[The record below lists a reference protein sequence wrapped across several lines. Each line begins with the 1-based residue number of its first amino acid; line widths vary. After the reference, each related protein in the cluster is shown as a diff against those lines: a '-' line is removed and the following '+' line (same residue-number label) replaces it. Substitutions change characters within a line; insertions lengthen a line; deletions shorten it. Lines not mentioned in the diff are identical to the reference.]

1 MKIAVFATRFPYP
14 LEKGDKLRLYHQIA
28 ELSKWHEIH
37 LFALCETIPTQE
49 EIAELSQFT
58 SSLKY
63 YHLGKSWKYFNA
75 IIGIFKFWPM
85 QCSIFYTSST
95 HRSFRKDVKK
105 LRPDV
110 VYFQLVR
117 STLYSGGMSFP
128 KVLDYMDAFG
138 VSMEKRGKIEKFP
151 SSVLYKI
158 ESKLM
163 KRYEKKVYKDFV
175 AHTVITQ
182 EDARQLSLS
191 KNDCVIVPNGI
202 DLNYFIPNETTSK
215 EYDLCFV
222 GNMSYLP
229 NIEAAEYLAT
239 EILPLFLSKNIHVKL
254 LIAGAAPHKRVL
266 KLKSENVVISGW
278 MDDIREAYW
287 KSKIFVAP
295 IFQGTGLQ
303 NKILESM
310 ACGIPVITTENVN
323 KGIEARPDTE
333 ILIANSAEIFFEK
346 IVHLLEYP
354 QNNLA
359 QNALNMVQTRFSW
372 EKCTKILSEVFENI
386 EK

>member
-1 MKIAVFATRFPYP
+1 VKIAVFATRFPYP

-37 LFALCETIPTQE
+37 LYALCENIPTQE
-49 EIAELSQFT
+49 EIAELSQYT

-75 IIGIFKFWPM
+75 IIGIFRFWPM
-85 QCSIFYTSST
+85 QCSIFYTSSI
-95 HRSFRKDVKK
+95 HKYFREDIKK
-105 LRPDV
+105 LRPDA

-117 STLYSGGMSFP
+117 SALYSDGMPFP

-138 VSMEKRGKIEKFP
+138 VSMEKRSKIENFP
-151 SSVLYKI
+151 ASLLYKI

-182 EDARQLSLS
+182 EDARQLALP

-202 DLNYFIPNETTSK
+202 DLNYFVPKESTKK

-239 EILPLFLSKNIHVKL
+239 EILPLFQSQNIHIKL

-310 ACGIPVITTENVN
+310 ACGIPVVTTENVN
-323 KGIEARPDTE
+323 KGIEATPDTE
-333 ILIANSAEIFFEK
+333 ILLANSAEIFYEK
-346 IVHLLEYP
+346 IGYLLEHP
-354 QNNLA
+354 QNDLA
-359 QNALNMVQTRFSW
+359 QNALNLVKTKFSW
-372 EKCTKILSEVFENI
+372 EKSTKKLSDVFE
-386 EK
+386 KMQK